1 MNRFNIDCHINT
13 GGSHDQ
19 YVRVPVALN
28 ETIDS
33 LMERATNL
41 YGRLTNFKGQL
52 RPLPDTPYI
61 LDANGARYPQQGSI
75 LNNLPNNTC
84 DGLWQHLRG
93 LNDGIWCYSP
103 HLYIDLGLY

>member
-41 YGRLTNFKGQL
+41 YGRLTNFDDQL
-52 RPLPDTPYI
+52 RPLPDTPYV
-61 LDANGARYPQQGSI
+61 LYANGDRFPQQGSRI
-75 LNNLPNNTC
+75 KRNSTCGELWKLLSDLNNDKPF
-84 DGLWQHLRG
+84 
-93 LNDGIWCYSP
+93 YP
-103 HLYIDLGLY
+103 HLCIDFGLYR